1 VREPD
6 GGRAGG
12 AAGSEGFLRSRSLWL
27 DLLPEPLRPRPSLAG
42 DTDADV
48 VIVGAG
54 YTGLWTAYHLC
65 ELDPRLR
72 VVVLEAEISGFGAS
86 GRNGGWCSALF
97 PVAWPRVAR
106 AHGAE
111 AARAMHRE
119 LVATVEAVGAV
130 CAREGIAAAYH
141 RGGTLTL
148 ARTDAQ
154 ARRIRAALAAEAELG
169 LDTGVWLDAAAARAR
184 LEVPG
189 ALGAAYTP
197 HCARVQ
203 PAALA
208 RGLASAV
215 EARGVRIHERSPVR
229 EVSPGRVRTP
239 GGTVRTD
246 RIVLATEAYTTR
258 FRELHRRVIPAFSLM
273 IATEPLPD
281 DVFTQ
286 IGWRGGETVT
296 DARHLIVYAQ
306 RTADDRIAFGG
317 RGAPYHYGS
326 RIRDAYDHHPATF
339 RALREALT
347 DLFPAV
353 GGARITHRWGGPL
366 AVPRDWHPWVRW
378 SPVTR
383 IGWAG
388 GYVGDGVAAAALAG
402 RTLADLLTGTDTH
415 RLRLPW
421 VDHHAPDWEHEPLRW
436 LGVNAAAR
444 AAALLDRAEARGRPL
459 PGLERWLDH
468 LTGH

>member
-1 VREPD
+1 MTPTRA
-6 GGRAGG
+6 RHAGG
-12 AAGSEGFLRSRSLWL
+12 PAGTEAFLRSRSLWL
-27 DLLPEPLRPRPSLAG
+27 DLLPGPLAARPALSG

-48 VIVGAG
+48 AIVGAG
-54 YTGLWTAYHLC
+54 YTGLWTAYHLH
-65 ELDPRLR
+65 EIDRSLR
-72 VVVLEAEISGFGAS
+72 VVVLEGQIAGFGAS

-97 PVAWPRVAR
+97 PVSWSRVAR
-106 AHGAE
+106 TYGAG

-119 LVATVEAVGAV
+119 LVATVADVGAV
-130 CAREGIAAAYH
+130 CVREGIDAAYH

-148 ARTDAQ
+148 ARTDRQ
-154 ARRIRAALAAEAELG
+154 AHRIRTELAADAELG
-169 LDTGVWLDAAAARAR
+169 LDTGRWLDTGAVRSR

-189 ALGAAYTP
+189 VLGAVCTP

-208 RGLASAV
+208 RGLAAV
-215 EARGVRIHERSPVR
+215 LEARGVRIHERSPVR

-239 GGTVRTD
+239 GGTVRAE
-246 RIVLATEAYTTR
+246 RVVLATEAYTAR
-258 FRELHRRVIPAFSLM
+258 FRELHRRVVPVFSLM
-273 IATEPLPD
+273 IATEPLPGS
-281 DVFTQ
+281 VFTG
-286 IGWRGGETVT
+286 IGWSGRETVT
-296 DARHLIVYAQ
+296 DGRHLVVYAQ

-326 RIRDAYDHHPATF
+326 RIRDAFDHHPATF
-339 RALREALT
+339 RALEATLL

-353 GGARITHRWGGPL
+353 RGARVTHRWGGPL
-366 AVPRDWHPWVRW
+366 AVPRDWHPRIGW

-383 IGWAG
+383 IAWAG

-402 RTLADLLTGTDTH
+402 RTLAELLTGTDSH

-421 VDHHAPDWEHEPLRW
+421 VDHHAPDWEREPLRV
-436 LGVNAAAR
+436 LGVNAGAR

-459 PGLERWLDH
+459 PRLEGLLAR